1 MFTRLVSVAIIA
13 LFMLIQPTGTLK
25 AQSFQAFPSEIL
37 SIVSNQDGSLLA
49 ANTVDSVYIFNS
61 AALSLK
67 QKWAH
72 GQQTPVL
79 LGFHPMYNNVLLMQR
94 QLFKLADPVY
104 QLPVSIQL
112 ESYREHHKNYREMP
126 EDSILMWDIRNE
138 KIVNK
143 TTGCLYLQ
151 FGKQP
156 GQVVTILNKVFPYQF
171 QGQTNYGSTGCDIET
186 RDSVQRYRT
195 SSKKACRKLVL
206 SPDATLF
213 AATWKDEYKNDTLY
227 FSFTVNHFTT
237 HEALLSLENLTEQP
251 DDFCFS
257 QDAKSLAI
265 AGNWESGG
273 KRSIRIYDLI
283 TGKLITDIPVK
294 NKVADLAFLES
305 GATLS
310 FREKN
315 NDWFSVD
322 TRTGRILQ
330 RLWSSLAGIDRI
342 RMAIALQQQVVM
354 GGEYFVTEPGK
365 PTGSDKIFLLSK
377 VSLKDLSIYTT
388 AVKANLRS
396 YADSTAFTMQLNDVP
411 AGNDDPVIKFSTDK
425 RVLASVIKNQLQ
437 AWQTDK
443 KKKLLQLTFENNII
457 AIPDRDGNEIL
468 VVEKNQQKSGFEFM
482 LHIVSLKNS
491 TVRSTERL
499 QQGENIMEGASYYFD
514 AVADPLRPA
523 VWYCLDGTDQVWQVN
538 GSDLSMKVLA
548 SIEKQELRKIK
559 TGSSGEILVLSEGDS
574 KVNNVWVVKEK
585 PEQVIR
591 GSEKLNMLVLP
602 REIWMWNYSY
612 SGDSTIE
619 IWQDKKLV
627 KTLKLPGPVK
637 QVDVTAD
644 YSEIMVQ
651 YEMGSYNYI
660 QRYVNNMQAT
670 PQKTGSI
677 SGRFY
682 ALKKD
687 ELLGEDEGFSSWFEN
702 GSRSISWSIKT
713 PQVLDY
719 YNFDVSSNGNFILA
733 GDRVI
738 DLREINQWNIDKY
751 ATAALLQDSGKL
763 QWIEIFTQ
771 FGYGDKKG
779 GFTLYKYIQ
788 GAKDTIKSSSWV
800 AEPKNYTGLSFKHD
814 QLFTSDDKKWAISY
828 TRSGMLNTDEKK
840 AAPMLWDL
848 QSMKGTVVPVK
859 GKYFILQFASDGK
872 TLICHE
878 WNEQTDFSKLM
889 TTDETVFQLQPFKML
904 QSRKN
909 LLEHKLK
916 QPVKD
921 RVYIDR
927 YNIKWLQQS
936 GDSFKLVKIFYSTQN
951 LKQVVYCKELGKVVA
966 GAESGLLFIWDI
978 NGSSSPQTI
987 LTVHKAGLERM
998 VLRGYRVYSLAANGE
1013 MAITDLSE
1021 NKLQLLIQP
1030 IIKEDETRIAMYTPG
1045 GYYRVDPDL
1054 MNHLHFVK
1062 NNKIYPLSSFELQGN
1077 RPDKVYEAIGLA
1089 DSSFILSLKESW
1101 ETRIK
1106 RAGLNP
1112 SEIQL
1117 TDVRNRPIVE
1127 WNRSG
1132 LPVYTRDSL
1141 FRLKLN
1147 ITDAAK
1153 NVKIVYV
1160 KINGVPLQ
1168 SRYGLTVQKGKTDLN
1183 FIKEIELVSGQNTIS
1198 IVAVNEDGVE
1208 SLEETFEIQYEPL
1221 HKRKKR
1227 LVYAGIGVSAYADTS
1242 MNLRFAAKD
1251 VNDIAER
1258 LQYYADIVDTFKVIN
1273 ERATKEGILGLKK
1286 YLQQTST
1293 DDIVILSFSG
1303 HGLIQKEKGFFFAP
1317 YDMDFDNPPVN
1328 GISMEMIEDML
1339 DDIPARKRLLLLDA
1353 CHSGEEWGNDGST
1366 DKLPEGVTITR
1377 PRGIIIDQP
1386 GTGSNAASRSSYLL
1400 MKELFSDFSRG
1411 NGAFMI
1417 SAAGSN
1423 EFAFEGEQWNNG
1435 VFTKSFLEA
1444 LRELQSRASG
1454 FSGNGQVR
1462 VRELRKL
1469 IYEKV
1474 SELTN
1479 GRQNPTSRQE
1489 NGWWNWSF

>member
-1 MFTRLVSVAIIA
+1 MCTRLVSSAIIT
-13 LFMLIQPTGTLK
+13 LFFLIKPAGRLN
-25 AQSFQAFPSEIL
+25 AQSFQIFPSEIL
-37 SIVSNQDGSLLA
+37 SLVSSNDGSLLA
-49 ANTVDSVYIFNS
+49 ANTIDSIYLFYS
-61 AALSLK
+61 ETLSLK

-94 QLFKLADPVY
+94 QVFKLADPAY
-104 QLPVSIQL
+104 QLPVSLQL
-112 ESYREHHKNYREMP
+112 ETYRERHKTYREMP
-126 EDSILMWDIRNE
+126 EDSILMWDIKNE

-151 FGKQP
+151 FGKEP

-186 RDSVQRYRT
+186 RDSVQRYRS
-195 SSKKACRKLVL
+195 SSKKACRRLIL

-213 AATWKDEYKNDTLY
+213 AAAWKDEYRNDTLY
-227 FSFTVNHFTT
+227 FSFTINDFTT
-237 HEALLSLENLTEQP
+237 HRALLSLENLTEQP

-257 QDAKSLAI
+257 QDAKSLAV
-265 AGNWESGG
+265 AGNWKQGE
-273 KRSIRIYDLI
+273 KRSIRIYDLL
-283 TGKLITDIPVK
+283 TGKLATEIPVK
-294 NKVADLAFLES
+294 GKVADLAFLES
-305 GATLS
+305 GASLS

-322 TRTGRILQ
+322 TRTGRIMQ
-330 RLWSSLAGIDRI
+330 RLWSNLAGIDQI
-342 RMAIALQQQVVM
+342 RMAIALQHKVIM
-354 GGEYFVTEPGK
+354 GGEYSVTEPGK
-365 PTGSDKIFLLSK
+365 PIGTNKIFLLSR
-377 VSLKDLSIYTT
+377 VSLRDLAIYTT
-388 AVKANLRS
+388 SAKANLRS
-396 YADSTAFTMQLNDVP
+396 YADSSAFTMQLNDVP
-411 AGNDDPVIKFSTDK
+411 VSNDDPVIKFSSNRQVFT
-425 RVLASVIKNQLQ
+425 SVIKNQLQ
-437 AWQTDK
+437 VWQTDK
-443 KKKLLQLTFENNII
+443 RKKLLQLTFENDIV
-457 AIPDRDGNEIL
+457 AIPDRHGNEIL
-468 VVEKNQQKSGFEFM
+468 VVENNQQKSGFEFM

-523 VWYCLDGTDQVWQVN
+523 VWYCLDGTDQVWELN
-538 GSDLSMKVLA
+538 GADLSMKVLTR
-548 SIEKQELRKIK
+548 IEKRELRKIK
-559 TGSSGEILVLSEGDS
+559 AGSAGEILVLSENES
-574 KVNNVWVVKEK
+574 KVNDVWVVKEK
-585 PEQVIR
+585 PELVIR
-591 GSEKLNMLVLP
+591 GSKKLNMLILP

-619 IWQDKKLV
+619 VWQDKKLV
-627 KTLKLPGPVK
+627 KSLKLPDPVK
-637 QVDVTAD
+637 QVDATAD

-651 YEMGSYNYI
+651 YDQGSYNYI
-660 QRYVNNMQAT
+660 QRYINNIPAP

-677 SGRFY
+677 SGRFF
-682 ALKKD
+682 AIKKD
-687 ELLGEDEGFSSWFEN
+687 ELLGEDQGFSSWLLN
-702 GSRSISWSIKT
+702 GSRQVIWSIKT
-713 PQVLDY
+713 PQVLDNF
-719 YNFDVSSNGNFILA
+719 NFDVSTNGNFILA
-733 GDRVI
+733 GDKVI
-738 DLREINQWNIDKY
+738 DLREINQWNINKY
-751 ATAALLQDSGKL
+751 SAAALLQDSAKV
-763 QWIEIFTQ
+763 QWVEIFTQ
-771 FGYGDKKG
+771 FSYGEKQG
-779 GFTLYKYIQ
+779 GFSLYKYIQ
-788 GAKDTIKSSSWV
+788 DSKDTIKSSTWV
-800 AEPKNYTGLSFKHD
+800 AEPKNYTGISFKHD

-828 TRSGMLNTDEKK
+828 TRTGMLNIDEKK
-840 AAPMLWDL
+840 APPMLWDL

-859 GKYFILQFASDGK
+859 SKYFTLQFTSDSK
-872 TLICHE
+872 SLICHE
-878 WNEQTDFSKLM
+878 WNEQADFSKLM

-909 LLEHKLK
+909 LLEHKLN

-921 RVYIDR
+921 RFYIDR
-927 YNIKWLQQS
+927 YNVKWLQQS
-936 GDSFKLVKIFYSTQN
+936 GDSFKLVKTFYSTQN
-951 LKQVVYCKELGKVVA
+951 LKQVVYCKELSKVVA

-978 NGSSSPQTI
+978 NGSSSPQAI

-998 VLRGYRVYSLAANGE
+998 LLRGHRVFSLAANGE
-1013 MAITDLSE
+1013 IAIADISG

-1030 IIKEDETRIAMYTPG
+1030 LMKDDETRIAMYTPG

-1054 MNHLHFVK
+1054 MNHLYFVK

-1127 WNRSG
+1127 WDRSG

-1141 FRLKLN
+1141 FNLRFN
-1147 ITDAAK
+1147 ITDVAK
-1153 NVKIVYV
+1153 NVKSVYI

-1168 SRYGLTVQKGKTDLN
+1168 SRYGLPVQKGKRELN
-1183 FIKEIELVSGQNTIS
+1183 FSKEIELVSGQNTIS
-1198 IVAVNEDGVE
+1198 VVAINEEGVE

-1251 VNDIAER
+1251 VNDMAER
-1258 LQYYADIVDTFKVIN
+1258 LQYYADTVDTFKVIN
-1273 ERATKEGILGLKK
+1273 DGATKESILNLKK

-1317 YDMDFDNPPVN
+1317 YDMDFDNPPAK
-1328 GISMEMIEDML
+1328 GISMEMIEDLL

-1386 GTGSNAASRSSYLL
+1386 GTGNNAASRSSYLL